1 MHLAHYL
8 GLLDR
13 AHREMADA
21 LRQVAAGHAEEPD
34 IVHLGEQRADRCEQ
48 RSREVRAFAERYAE
62 ETTDEPERLHSELFR
77 GTRSGGLGLL
87 RDLQDLYLMTAECDI
102 CWTVVEQAA
111 QGIRDDDLTEL
122 ATEGAAD
129 IAIQLAWLRTRMK
142 AAAPQ
147 ALVVAD

>member
-13 AHREMADA
+13 AHVEMADA

-48 RSREVRAFAERYAE
+48 RSREVRAFAQRYAE
-62 ETTDEPERLHSELFR
+62 ETTDEPERLHSELFH
-77 GTRSGGLGLL
+77 GARSGGLGLL

-102 CWTVVEQAA
+102 CWTIVEQAA
-111 QGIRDDDLTEL
+111 RGIRDDELTQL
-122 ATEGAAD
+122 AAD
-129 IAIQLAWLRTRMK
+129 IAVQLAWLRTRMK
-142 AAAPQ
+142 AAAAQ
-147 ALVVAD
+147 ALVVAE